1 MAFLK
6 KNNGGYHN
14 YDVYGRPQGGDPY
27 RQPPP
32 DPEYLRRRQA
42 AERKQAEAR
51 MQARRD
57 YERRR
62 ARQLEY
68 ERKRQRKRNAQ
79 IFGGRMLVFLVV
91 LVILCIIAGALFLI
105 VFNSTP
111 DAPVDSGKIT
121 YFYGGKKTRT
131 ADVSSSVRDGSVY
144 FCFNDLADYLE
155 MSESGSAA
163 ALKFILH
170 TSNDAPSDSS
180 GVGNEES
187 IAFTTGSCE
196 ISVNGQTASLDMPN
210 EIRGSEVWVSSTF
223 VTEYMKN
230 LSLDYNES
238 KGEVRIARMIDAEL
252 STDDAVVYL
261 PVSLKLKSASP
272 LETVGYPEDDATEP
286 AGSDSGTAPT
296 EQDQPDSPDDSLEKT
311 DDTDGAPE
319 FLTDVSAYEEYM
331 NPSDR
336 DGFLR
341 LVNTVN
347 LITESELPTDLVDCK
362 FTAAGR
368 RTQSLRLYA
377 EKALEALMQEMEAAG
392 LYGMAVYS
400 GYRSIAYQT
409 TLFEQYTQN
418 EMAADPTLT
427 REAAEAIV
435 LTYSTRPGTSEHHT
449 GLAVDM
455 DTMGTFS
462 TDFAK
467 TDAYAWLS
475 ENAWKFGFVLRFP
488 EDKTEIT
495 TIQFEPWHYRFV
507 GRYHARLMHDAGL
520 CLEEYTEQ
528 LKTQ

>member
-1 MAFLK
+1 MK

-32 DPEYLRRRQA
+32 DPEYMRRRQA
-42 AERKQAEAR
+42 AERKMAEAR
-51 MQARRD
+51 AQARRD

-62 ARQLEY
+62 ARQIEF
-68 ERKRQRKRNAQ
+68 ERKRRRRQNAK
-79 IFGGRMLVFLVV
+79 IFGGRMLVFFVI
-91 LVILCIIAGALFLI
+91 LVILCIIAGVLFLI
-105 VFNSTP
+105 AFHRTP
-111 DAPVDSGKIT
+111 DAPADSGKIT
-121 YFYGGKKTRT
+121 YYYGGKKTRT
-131 ADVSSSVRDGSVY
+131 SDAAHSSDGSIY
-144 FCFNDLADYLE
+144 FCFNDLADYLG

-170 TSNDAPSDSS
+170 TSDDMPADSS
-180 GVGNEES
+180 GSGDEES
-187 IAFTTGSCE
+187 ISFTTGSCE
-196 ISVNGQTASLDMPN
+196 ISVNGQTAALDMPN
-210 EIRGSEVWVSSTF
+210 EIRGGEAWVSASF
-223 VTEYMKN
+223 ITEYMKN

-252 STDDAVVYL
+252 STDDSTVYL
-261 PVSLKLKSASP
+261 PVSFKLKSAAP
-272 LETVGYPEDDATEP
+272 LETVGYPDD
-286 AGSDSGTAPT
+286 DSGTDAADETTPAA
-296 EQDQPDSPDDSLEKT
+296 EPDSPDDSLE
-311 DDTDGAPE
+311 DTDGAPE
-319 FLTDVSAYEEYM
+319 FLTDVSEYEEYM
-331 NPSDR
+331 NPADR

-347 LITESELPTDLVDCK
+347 LITEDELPTDLVDCK

-400 GYRSIAYQT
+400 GYRSISYQT

-427 REAAEAIV
+427 RAAAEAIV

-455 DTMGTFS
+455 DTLGTFS
-462 TDFAK
+462 TDFAD

-488 EDKTEIT
+488 ADKVEVT

-507 GRYHARLMHDAGL
+507 GRYHARRMHDAGL
-520 CLEEYTEQ
+520 CLEEYTAELQQ
-528 LKTQ
+528 LLQ